1 MTERAPI
8 PQPEPA
14 PERVDNDI
22 VNHTNSFETI
32 KIPAGEN
39 VQIVIIPH
47 GEVTIMVN
55 RMGSEPI
62 HADAPVVEA
71 PAQTEQKPER
81 EKVDITGRIATD
93 PKYSERKAGRRTL
106 KFVLAEHPEPATTNF
121 HKITMWNERADKY
134 NGTLTKGEEVR
145 VVGNLREFTYTDKK
159 TGEKKQ
165 GSEIYAWGVGKP
177 KRERP
182 SNSGASAGQSDQ

>member
-1 MTERAPI
+1 
-8 PQPEPA
+8 
-14 PERVDNDI
+14 
-22 VNHTNSFETI
+22 
-32 KIPAGEN
+32 
-39 VQIVIIPH
+39 
-47 GEVTIMVN
+47 MVN

-182 SNSGASAGQSDQ
+182 SNSGAERWTKAINKKAPGSLHPRAFRVSYFLFPRNCCFTTSIQPDWISSFTISTSR